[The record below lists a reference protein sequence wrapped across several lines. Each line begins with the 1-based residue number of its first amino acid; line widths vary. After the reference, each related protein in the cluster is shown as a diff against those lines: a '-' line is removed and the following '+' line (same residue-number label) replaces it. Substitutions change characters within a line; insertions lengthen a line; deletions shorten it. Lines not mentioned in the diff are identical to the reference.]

1 MSQFVLVRIILIGQI
16 AGKFKTMNTSDD
28 FEKPLW
34 HYSMREFL
42 KLQKQEIE
50 GSIKEMLTLAVS
62 EVKSD
67 QQEPDDTIGIEKAT
81 KVTGLKEKSIYSIVS
96 RLQLPS
102 LTRGRPLMFS
112 RAELQLWMKIGRP
125 TVAEMAFK
133 RRKGEIK

>member
-1 MSQFVLVRIILIGQI
+1 VGIVLN
-16 AGKFKTMNTSDD
+16 FKLAIKNQKMNTTDD

-50 GSIKEMLTLAVS
+50 GSIKEMLTMAVS
-62 EVKSD
+62 EAKSEE
-67 QQEPDDTIGIEKAT
+67 QEPDDTIGIGEAT
-81 KVTGLKEKSIYSIVS
+81 KVTGLKEKSIYSKVS
-96 RLQLPS
+96 RLQIPS

-112 RAELQLWMKIGRP
+112 RAELQLWMRIGRP
-125 TVAEMAFK
+125 TVAEMELK

>member
-1 MSQFVLVRIILIGQI
+1 MEE
-16 AGKFKTMNTSDD
+16 N

-34 HYSMREFL
+34 HYSMQEFL
-42 KLQKQEIE
+42 SLQKKEIE

-62 EVKSD
+62 EIKTD
-67 QQEPDDTIGIEKAT
+67 QPLQEDTIGLVEAA
-81 KVTGLKEKSIYSIVS
+81 KVTGLKEKSIYSKVS

-125 TVAEMAFK
+125 TVADMALK
-133 RRKGEIK
+133 RRKGEL